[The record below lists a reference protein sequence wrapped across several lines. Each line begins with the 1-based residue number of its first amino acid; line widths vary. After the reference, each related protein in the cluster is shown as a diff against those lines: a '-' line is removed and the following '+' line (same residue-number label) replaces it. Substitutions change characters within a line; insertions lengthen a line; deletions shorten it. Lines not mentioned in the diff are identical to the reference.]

1 MRRLISSAVAVILA
15 AGMSYAGPTLE
26 IGGDSNCWIQVGGVI
41 QPHFLYTDNGTDK
54 EDFFLRRGRIMLT
67 GQVKDGVKWFLET
80 DAPNAG
86 KNGVATSHVDIQ
98 DAFLDVRLHKCD
110 LGEQWFKAGFIL
122 LPFSFESRA
131 GATSLLGVDYNTE
144 VIKLVNTFVW
154 RDYGAELHG
163 RVTDRFSYI
172 LGTYDGYD
180 SAEGSKNPGA
190 ALRLTGHIAFNL
202 LGKAEDGWFFS
213 QERLGKGAPYISIGA
228 GGDMQDKATL
238 TYNTVTGT
246 TNKTAVIKDSEAW
259 VIDFQS
265 GFAVKEVAGLGDVNI
280 TLNGGYYN
288 WDNVSFKGDTM
299 CVEGGVMAKR
309 TMVTMK
315 YSVQEPDGSANTED
329 FTAGLHYFLKG
340 HNARAG
346 VEYRWGDSP
355 TTVLAGFQFLL

>member
-1 MRRLISSAVAVILA
+1 MRRLIGCAVAVILA

-26 IGGDSNCWIQVGGVI
+26 IGGDSNCWIQVGALG
-41 QPHFLYTDNGTDK
+41 QPHFLYTENGADK
-54 EDFFLRRGRIMLT
+54 EDFYMRRARIMLT
-67 GQVKDGVKWFLET
+67 GQVQDGVKWFLET

-86 KNGVATSHVDIQ
+86 KNGIPTSHVDIQ
-98 DAFLDVRLHKCD
+98 DAFLDVRLNKSD
-110 LGEQWFKAGFIL
+110 FGEQWIKAGLIL
-122 LPFSFESRA
+122 LPFSFENRA
-131 GATSLLGVDYNTE
+131 SAASLLGVDYNTE

-163 RVTDRFSYI
+163 NLSNRFSYI
-172 LGTYDGYD
+172 VGVYDGYD

-190 ALRLTGHIAFNL
+190 ALRLTGHVAFNII
-202 LGKAEDGWFFS
+202 GTAETGWFFS
-213 QERLGKGAPYISIGA
+213 QERLGKGAPYLSIGA

-246 TNKTAVIKDSEAW
+246 TNKTAVVKDSEAW
-259 VIDFQS
+259 VLDFQS
-265 GFAVKEVAGLGDVNI
+265 GFVKKDVPVLGDVGM

-288 WDNVSFKGDTM
+288 WDNVTFKGDTM
-299 CVEGGVMAKR
+299 SVEGGVMAKQ
-309 TMVTMK
+309 TMVTLK
-315 YSVQEPDGSANTED
+315 YSLQEPDGGASTED
-329 FTAGLHYFLKG
+329 YTAGLHYFLKG